1 MTDEKVKKLMKALDL
16 TEEEALEL
24 IAEDEKVDKMT
35 TSQTTNDLTADQKA
49 VVKEMKNTARA
60 VDAFGKKR
68 EIHRQPDEVKRL
80 FVQKIFE
87 MVNGTEGA
95 TEVTIANIEREV
107 DFKYDGKDYYITFS
121 FRRGK
126 HKK

>member
-1 MTDEKVKKLMKALDL
+1 MTAEVEKLMKALDI

-35 TSQTTNDLTADQKA
+35 IKQTTDDLTAEQKS
-49 VVKEMKNTARA
+49 VVKKMKNTTRA

-68 EIHRQPDEVKRL
+68 EINRQPDEVKRM
-80 FVQKIFE
+80 FVEEIFK
-87 MVNGTEGA
+87 MVEGIEGTE
-95 TEVTIANIEREV
+95 EVNIANVEREV
-107 DFKYDGKDYYITFS
+107 DFKYGGKDYYITFS
-121 FRRGK
+121 FRRGP

>member
-1 MTDEKVKKLMKALDL
+1 MTTEVEKLMKTLDI

-24 IAEDEKVDKMT
+24 IEEDEKVDKMT
-35 TSQTTNDLTADQKA
+35 MKQTTDDLTAEQKA
-49 VVKEMKNTARA
+49 VVKKMKNTTRA

-68 EIHRQPDEVKRL
+68 EINRQPDEVKRM

-87 MVNGTEGA
+87 MVENTDGVTEPI
-95 TEVTIANIEREV
+95 IANIEREV
-107 DFKYDGKDYYITFS
+107 DFKFGGKDYYITFS

>member
-1 MTDEKVKKLMKALDL
+1 MTTEVEKLMKALDI

-35 TSQTTNDLTADQKA
+35 IKQTTDDLTAEQKA
-49 VVKEMKNTARA
+49 VVKKMKNTTRA

-68 EIHRQPDEVKRL
+68 EINRQPDEVKRM
-80 FVQKIFE
+80 FVEEIFK
-87 MVNGTEGA
+87 MVEGIEGTE
-95 TEVTIANIEREV
+95 EVNIANVEREV
-107 DFKYDGKDYYITFS
+107 DFKYGGKDYYITFS
-121 FRRGK
+121 FRRGS

>member
-1 MTDEKVKKLMKALDL
+1 MTEKVAKLMKSLDI

-35 TSQTTNDLTADQKA
+35 VTETANDLTAEQKA
-49 VVKEMKNTARA
+49 VIKEMKNTTRA

-68 EIHRQPDEVKRL
+68 EIHKAPDEAKRL

-87 MVNGTEGA
+87 MVNDTEGA
-95 TEVTIANIEREV
+95 TDVNIANIEREV
-107 DFKYDGKDYYITFS
+107 DFKYGGKDYYITFS
-121 FRRGK
+121 FRRGP